1 MSTSGN
7 GVAVEQLQT
16 PLQGSGPKRMH
27 SNGVSS
33 KKQLAAQPAPKSEQ
47 ETAQQDLTAAV
58 NSSSRFETQQ
68 QEGLQDQQ
76 GQAQQ
81 QLQPY
86 ELQMQE
92 GASVVPAGKMTA
104 PDTFQPEGT
113 AAAAAAAA
121 AHAAPKLPLSRT
133 GTDNMYATPAAGG
146 WPGSSIAVPPLPAAL
161 LPAVNSCS
169 DLTQGQLDVLGAWYC
184 LYCPQSEAQQAVALA
199 RRYDEKAG
207 FEDNFVKVFGREQIG
222 VMFYLM
228 RRATSGIRMAIEK
241 IEVMPGSS
249 SSSKHGETYQ
259 LRIVGRHS
267 FYFPPI
273 IRGPVT
279 SLLLPPALEAWAT
292 DVLTVRAS
300 DHVVLHHLQR
310 VHNIPTMPWLLRSCL
325 GVSSS
330 LVMMHVLGW

>member
-1 MSTSGN
+1 MSSSGN
-7 GVAVEQLQT
+7 GVAVEQLQA
-16 PLQGSGPKRMH
+16 PLQGTGPNRMH
-27 SNGVSS
+27 SNGVYS
-33 KKQLAAQPAPKSEQ
+33 KKQLAE
-47 ETAQQDLTAAV
+47 QDLTASINS
-58 NSSSRFETQQ
+58 NSSNVGVQQ
-68 QEGLQDQQ
+68 QEGLQEQA

-81 QLQPY
+81 QQQPY

-92 GASVVPAGKMTA
+92 GASAAPAGKLTA
-104 PDTFQPEGT
+104 VDTFQPERT
-113 AAAAAAAA
+113 SAAAAYT
-121 AHAAPKLPLSRT
+121 APKLPLSRT
-133 GTDNMYATPAAGG
+133 GTDNIYAASAAGG

-184 LYCPQSEAQQAVALA
+184 LYCPQPEAQQAVALA

-207 FEDNFVKVFGREQIG
+207 FEDNFVKVFGREQIS

-241 IEVMPGSS
+241 IEVLPGSS

-300 DHVVLHHLQR
+300 DHTVLHHLQR